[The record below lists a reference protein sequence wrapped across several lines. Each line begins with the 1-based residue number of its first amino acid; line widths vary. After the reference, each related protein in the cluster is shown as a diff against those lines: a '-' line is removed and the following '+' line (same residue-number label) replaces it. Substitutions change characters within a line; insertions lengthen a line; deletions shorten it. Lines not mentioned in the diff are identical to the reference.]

1 MQIVTW
7 LTLVGFYKGLNFAFY
22 LNLTPQAKEA
32 TSTILKPK
40 KVVSG
45 KDVFNAKK
53 LRHDWLQAKKNLTKC
68 EEREKGI
75 FADINTLCSN
85 VNDSIGFM
93 HHRVTKQQC

>member
-1 MQIVTW
+1 M
-7 LTLVGFYKGLNFAFY
+7 
-22 LNLTPQAKEA
+22 
-32 TSTILKPK
+32 
-40 KVVSG
+40 
-45 KDVFNAKK
+45 FNAKK

-93 HHRVTKQQC
+93 HHRVTTMLISVAPKALSLKIDEINRRLNDEEKS